1 MKSNSNSIA
10 KSSAAQPSTTKPKE
24 FKWMGFKSH
33 MMATMAKWRERDY
46 LTDTTFQCYDGQVS
60 AHRFVVKS
68 SKLHRS
74 MVLVVPGFF

>member
-1 MKSNSNSIA
+1 
-10 KSSAAQPSTTKPKE
+10 
-24 FKWMGFKSH
+24 MGFKSH

-74 MVLVVPGFF
+74 MVLVVLAVF

>member
-1 MKSNSNSIA
+1 
-10 KSSAAQPSTTKPKE
+10 
-24 FKWMGFKSH
+24 MGFKSH

-74 MVLVVPGFF
+74 MVLVVLAFF